1 MCVLKEVTVFS
12 NNNNNNNNNNSNSNL
27 LPKNNNNNNN
37 NNKRFQ
43 ENKGNKS
50 DKAQIDVKMSK

>member
-12 NNNNNNNNNNSNSNL
+12 NNNSNNNL
-27 LPKNNNNNNN
+27 LSKNNNNNN

-50 DKAQIDVKMSK
+50 DKAQIDIKMSK

>member
-1 MCVLKEVTVFS
+1 VLKEVTVFS
-12 NNNNNNNNNNSNSNL
+12 NSNSNSNL
-27 LPKNNNNNNN
+27 LPKNNNNNN

>member
-12 NNNNNNNNNNSNSNL
+12 NNNSNNNL
-27 LPKNNNNNNN
+27 LPKNNNNNN

-50 DKAQIDVKMSK
+50 DKAQIDIKMSK

>member
-1 MCVLKEVTVFS
+1 VLKEVTVFS
-12 NNNNNNNNNNSNSNL
+12 NNNSNNNL
-27 LPKNNNNNNN
+27 LSKNNNNNN

-50 DKAQIDVKMSK
+50 DKAQIDIKMSK

>member
-1 MCVLKEVTVFS
+1 VLKEVTVFS
-12 NNNNNNNNNNSNSNL
+12 NNNSNNNLLSKNN
-27 LPKNNNNNNN
+27 NNNNNNN

-50 DKAQIDVKMSK
+50 DKAQIDIKMSK

>member
-1 MCVLKEVTVFS
+1 VCVLKEVTVFS
-12 NNNNNNNNNNSNSNL
+12 NSNSNSNL

>member
-1 MCVLKEVTVFS
+1 VCVLKEVTVFS
-12 NNNNNNNNNNSNSNL
+12 NNNNNNNNNNNSNL
-27 LPKNNNNNNN
+27 LPKNNNN

>member
-1 MCVLKEVTVFS
+1 VLKEVTVFS
-12 NNNNNNNNNNSNSNL
+12 NNNSNNNL
-27 LPKNNNNNNN
+27 LPKNNNNNN

>member
-1 MCVLKEVTVFS
+1 VCVLKEVTVFS

-27 LPKNNNNNNN
+27 LPKNNNNNN
-37 NNKRFQ
+37 KRFQ